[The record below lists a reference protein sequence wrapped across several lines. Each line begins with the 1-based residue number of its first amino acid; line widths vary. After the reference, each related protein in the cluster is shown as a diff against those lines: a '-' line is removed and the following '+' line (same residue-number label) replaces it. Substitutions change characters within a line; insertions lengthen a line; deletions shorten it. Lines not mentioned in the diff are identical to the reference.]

1 MNIQRFKYIFD
12 RFLNGN
18 IAEWNYF
25 TQFGRGL
32 SDDGKKAQIEV
43 LKEYIERSS
52 ETDQGT
58 STYLKGYI
66 NFIQA
71 KYAEEIEC
79 YALASDLGNPA
90 AMLALANIYKNRS
103 LYPLYNIQIS
113 QAADLKKQAA
123 ALKEKAANSRCLDAV
138 VYQDVY
144 HAFEAYPNEAKD
156 SSYANTSYGYH
167 FEKLDQFELATE
179 YYKKAIE
186 LDDVNTLALRRLGD
200 AYKSTHQIPEAKAS
214 YRKAVTSEDSQA
226 MISLANLLAA
236 SPDRNLDEIEILLRQ
251 ATALGNHWAMQKLA
265 VFLDKQ
271 NKDSTEIEP
280 LFERAAELGNYIAM
294 DTFATY
300 LQYKDNQDPSKI
312 KQLYNNAIAYGYR
325 EAKEHLKHF
334 EESLGT
340 TPAIEAIQPPTLG
353 PRYTTILEKLQ
364 NIQFSKIP
372 STAPNLSTPEHEVQF
387 NNSAVEQSLLR
398 LIALIK
404 TTSPIS
410 NNVVEAMEALYAY
423 FEVLAKKSDETNT
436 DSLRAE
442 RAAAQA
448 NFKEK
453 INHLPGHPNPAL
465 NAVGIAFLSLG
476 ALILAALAT
485 TAGLGLIIP
494 SAALATPAIAGI
506 GVAMVSGGLIG
517 MFASSA
523 KQGSHYSRT
532 KILDKTMDEDPDLA
546 TRVISLGG

>member
-1 MNIQRFKYIFD
+1 MNIQQFKYIFEK
-12 RFLNGN
+12 FLQGN
-18 IAEWNYF
+18 IAEWNYL

-43 LKEYIERSS
+43 LQDYIEHSS

-58 STYLKGYI
+58 STYLNGYI

-71 KYAEEIEC
+71 KYTEEIEC
-79 YALASDLGNPA
+79 YKIAINLDNTA
-90 AMLALANIYKNRS
+90 AMLALANIYKNRR
-103 LYPLYNIQIS
+103 LYPLYNIQES
-113 QAADLKKQAA
+113 QAADLKKEAA
-123 ALKEKAANSRCLDAV
+123 ALKEKAANSRCFDAV
-138 VYQDVY
+138 VSLDVCN
-144 HAFEAYPNEAKD
+144 AFESYPNEAKN
-156 SSYANTSYGYH
+156 SSYANTSYGYQ
-167 FEKLDQFELATE
+167 FAKLHNFELATE
-179 YYKKAIE
+179 YYKKALE
-186 LDDVNTLALRRLGD
+186 LDGVNTLALRRLGD
-200 AYKSTHQIPEAKAS
+200 VYKSTRQIPKAIAS
-214 YRKAVTSEDSQA
+214 YRKAVTLGDSQA
-226 MISLANLLAA
+226 MIALANLLTA
-236 SPDRNLDEIEILLRQ
+236 SPLPDLDEIEDLLRQ

-265 VFLDKQ
+265 VFLNSRK
-271 NKDSTEIEP
+271 KDSTEIET
-280 LFERAAELGNYIAM
+280 LFKLAAELGNYFAM

-300 LQYKDNQDPSKI
+300 LHYKGNQDPSKI
-312 KQLYNNAIAYGYR
+312 KELYNNAIACGYR
-325 EAKEHLKHF
+325 DAIEHLKRF
-334 EESLGT
+334 EEPLGN
-340 TPAIEAIQPPTLG
+340 TPAIEAIQPPILG
-353 PRYTTILEKLQ
+353 TRYISVLEQLQ

-372 STAPNLSTPEHEVQF
+372 PIAPTPLTPEHEVQF
-387 NNSAVEQSLLR
+387 NDSAVEKSLLR
-398 LIALIK
+398 LIALIE

-436 DSLRAE
+436 DSLRAL
-442 RAAAQA
+442 RATAHD

-476 ALILAALAT
+476 AVILAALAT

-494 SAALATPAIAGI
+494 SAAVATPAIAGI

-517 MFASSA
+517 MFAGSA

-546 TRVISLGG
+546 TRVISLGR